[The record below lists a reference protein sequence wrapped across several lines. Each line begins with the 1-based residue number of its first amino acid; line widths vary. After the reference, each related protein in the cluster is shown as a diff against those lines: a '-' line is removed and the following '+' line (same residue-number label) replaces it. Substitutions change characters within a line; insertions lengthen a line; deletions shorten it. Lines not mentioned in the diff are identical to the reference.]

1 MRATLHSVPDRV
13 LLRMRDA
20 WLPLGFIVAVL
31 VAIEGL
37 VAVGV
42 IDGTTLPPPTAVVST
57 AWTELVQGRLAVEL
71 WFTIRRALLGL
82 SWAILTMVPLGAVIG
97 RSRRVSQYVNGLVEV
112 LRPVP
117 TPILLPVA
125 AVVAGYGAT
134 PKVVVIAVAASFP
147 ILIMTIQG
155 VESVD
160 PFLERSARSLGFT
173 GWELAL
179 KVIAPAAAPTIAAG
193 IRTSMS
199 LALLVSTVADMV
211 ISFDGLGHYLIAAQ
225 LRMQFPRIAAGLFV
239 LAIAAFVLNVLLE
252 FAQRRLLLWHFAS
265 TGQ

>member
-1 MRATLHSVPDRV
+1 MRDTLLSAPDGV
-13 LLRMRDA
+13 LSRMRDA
-20 WLPLGFIVAVL
+20 WLSVAFIAAVL
-31 VAIEGL
+31 VGIEGL
-37 VAVGV
+37 VSVGV
-42 IDGTTLPPPTAVVST
+42 IDGTTLPPPTAVFST
-57 AWTELVQGRLAVEL
+57 SWTELVQGPLAVEL
-71 WFTIRRALLGL
+71 WLTVRRALLGL
-82 SWAILTMVPLGAVIG
+82 FWATLTMVSVGAVIG
-97 RSRRVSQYVNGLVEV
+97 RNRRVSQYVSGLVEV

-134 PKVVVIAVAASFP
+134 PKIVVIAVAASFP

-179 KVIAPAAAPTIAAG
+179 KVIAPAAAPAILAG

-225 LRMQFPRIAAGLFV
+225 QRMQFPRIAAGLFV
-239 LAIAAFVLNVLLE
+239 LAVAAFMLNALLE
-252 FAQRRLLLWHFAS
+252 FAQRRLLSWHFAS
-265 TGQ
+265 TTQ